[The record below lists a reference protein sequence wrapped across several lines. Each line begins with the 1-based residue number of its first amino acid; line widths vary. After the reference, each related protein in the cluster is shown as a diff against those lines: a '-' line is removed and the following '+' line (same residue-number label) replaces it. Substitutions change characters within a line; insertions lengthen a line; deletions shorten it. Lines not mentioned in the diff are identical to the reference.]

1 MKSFEE
7 LELELPNGFH
17 DAEIRGI
24 ALDYLARTAI
34 LSMNMLSGVGTPDN
48 ENLNIYRRATVR
60 IAGLLLFFVE
70 PPHPKYNFLLDGE
83 PLSVSGDSVRA
94 GQNSEM
100 DCLLPALPQNS
111 TVYRFF
117 LDEWNSF
124 VYLAAEGVEFLWD
137 DQGSG

>member
-1 MKSFEE
+1 MDFM
-7 LELELPNGFH
+7 
-17 DAEIRGI
+17 
-24 ALDYLARTAI
+24 ARTAI